1 MSKSTATATRPAVFN
16 YLEKWDTHN
25 GTSERLVVRQG
36 GKFVTNYS
44 ITALRKAP
52 VAPLSRKG

>member
-1 MSKSTATATRPAVFN
+1 MPKSAKPAVFN
-16 YLEKWDTHN
+16 YLEKWDTKH
-25 GTSERLVVRQG
+25 GTSERLVVRRA

-44 ITALRKAP
+44 ITALKKAP

>member
-1 MSKSTATATRPAVFN
+1 MAKKATPTFN
-16 YLEKWDTHN
+16 YLEKWDTKH
-25 GTSERLVVRQG
+25 GTSERLVVRRA

-44 ITALRKAP
+44 ITGLRKAP

>member
-1 MSKSTATATRPAVFN
+1 MPKSAKPSAPAEFN
-16 YLEKWDTHN
+16 YLEKWDTKH
-25 GTSERLVVRQG
+25 GTSERLVVRRA

-44 ITALRKAP
+44 ITALKKAP

>member
-1 MSKSTATATRPAVFN
+1 MSKSAATRPAVFN
-16 YLEKWDTHN
+16 YLEKWDTKH
-25 GTSERLVVRQG
+25 GTSERLVVRRA